1 MALFDASRPYQR
13 DVANLE
19 NVQKEYENNDFRKF
33 LQE

>member
-13 DVANLE
+13 DVVNLE